1 MTGEISS
8 AGKLAAF
15 DLNAYVAERTALVLA
30 GLDRFAPVADAP
42 PATLHRAM
50 RYSLFAGGK
59 RIRPLLCMATAEAIG
74 GSAES
79 VLPTACALEMIH
91 TFSLI
96 HDDLPAID
104 DDDFRRG
111 MPTAHREFGEAMAI
125 LAGDALHTLAFS
137 TVALH
142 QSGGT
147 GSDAAARVVRVLGL
161 IAESCGEAGMV
172 GGQVDD
178 ILYEGQPVDGDIL
191 RHIHARKTGALLS
204 ASILA
209 GAILAGATAE
219 QERALE
225 VYGEQIGLAF
235 QIVDDILDVTGDDAK
250 IGKPTGSDLKNDKA
264 TYPKVY
270 GLAESGELARK
281 AADAAVAAVAG
292 FDGRA
297 EALRTFARFIVE
309 RDL

>member
-1 MTGEISS
+1 MP
-8 AGKLAAF
+8 AF
-15 DLNAYVAERTALVLA
+15 DLNAYVAERTARILR
-30 GLDRFAPVADAP
+30 GLDRFAPVAEAS
-42 PATLHRAM
+42 PAELHRAM

-59 RIRPLLCMATAEAIG
+59 RIRPLLCMAAAEAIG
-74 GSAES
+74 GTAEF

-111 MPTAHREFGEAMAI
+111 MPTSHREFGEAMAI

-137 TVALH
+137 TVAIH

-147 GSDAAARVVRVLGL
+147 DAGAAARVVRVLGL

-178 ILYEGQPVDGDIL
+178 ILYEGKPVDGSIL

-204 ASILA
+204 ASILT
-209 GAILAGATAE
+209 GGILCGATTVE
-219 QERALE
+219 ECALHA
-225 VYGEQIGLAF
+225 YGEQIGLAF
-235 QIVDDILDVTGDDAK
+235 QIVDDILDVTGDDLK
-250 IGKPTGSDLKNDKA
+250 IGKPTGSDVKNDKA

-270 GLAESGELARK
+270 GLAHSAELARQ
-281 AADAAVAAVAG
+281 AADAAVAALTE
-292 FDGRA
+292 FDARA
-297 EALRTFARFIVE
+297 EPLRAFARFIVE